1 MTAPAATK
9 ATESQEGLA
18 ARGSLTEYCN
28 THYVHIR
35 PFAGLFMAPRR

>member
-9 ATESQEGLA
+9 ATGSQEGLA
-18 ARGSLTEYCN
+18 ARGSLIEYYN
-28 THYVHIR
+28 THYVPIG